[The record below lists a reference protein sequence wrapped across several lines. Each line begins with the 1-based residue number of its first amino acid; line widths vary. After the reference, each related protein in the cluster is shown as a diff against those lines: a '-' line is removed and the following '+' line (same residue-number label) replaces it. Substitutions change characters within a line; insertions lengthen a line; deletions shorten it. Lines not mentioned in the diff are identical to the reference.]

1 MQISTNETKYREWES
16 YTLPV
21 VKTFID
27 NEIATLTATLNTHG
41 IPALE
46 DQIRDYAKSKV
57 LKAVSYTA
65 YMQDVPETH
74 VVEQLCPEGSDTFT
88 PKEVKD
94 EYFSISVEAILNEEG
109 TKKGNHDGN
118 NAVVTQIQYNG

>member
-1 MQISTNETKYREWES
+1 MQTSTNKTKDRDWES

-21 VKTFID
+21 VQTFIN
-27 NEIATLTATLNTHG
+27 NEIATLTATINAHG
-41 IPALE
+41 IPATK
-46 DQIRDYAKSKV
+46 DQIIDYAKSKV
-57 LKAVSYTA
+57 LKAMTYTA

-88 PKEVKD
+88 PKEVED